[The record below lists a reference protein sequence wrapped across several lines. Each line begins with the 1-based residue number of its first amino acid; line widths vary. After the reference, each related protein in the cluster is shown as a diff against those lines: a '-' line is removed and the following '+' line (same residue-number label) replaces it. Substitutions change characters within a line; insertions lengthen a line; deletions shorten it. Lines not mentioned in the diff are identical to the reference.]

1 MGNYMAMGSAGA
13 HQSVVISRFV
23 ISSVLMACGSA
34 RLA

>member
-1 MGNYMAMGSAGA
+1 MGNYMAMGFTTLTNPL
-13 HQSVVISRFV
+13 VISRFV